1 MSLYQAFYG
10 LVALTCLL
18 WVLVLRSG
26 FDRRE
31 IRLAIGGVLCVIAL
45 WMWEISEPMIL
56 FSDFTTAY
64 YPAGRAIRDDL
75 PHLYRRC
82 WDTPVCGFVNL
93 PIVALLFT
101 PFSFFTLRHAQ
112 WLFAAF
118 SLVSVGMSLYLLW
131 SVSKRDPRRK
141 WAMLL
146 LFAMNGPLFYS
157 LKEGNLTHFV
167 LLLLIAGVVCLH
179 KTWDRRAG
187 LCFAA
192 AAIIKLPL
200 LLFLLYFAAKRRWPV
215 VQGYAATLAVV
226 SSLSMGYAGWASHV
240 EWYHKALEPFSD
252 KGLSAFNVQS
262 LQGVLLRLHN
272 DAGLY
277 DWKPIAVGWKV
288 KVIALA
294 STALL
299 ITISG
304 MLILKFQGKR
314 VREATNLE
322 LSMVLCLALII
333 SPVSWTHYYLLLLL
347 PLALYAGNRLPIPQS
362 NVGTLGMLACVLL
375 VSPPVTV
382 IGQQSLLGEQAARW
396 LLAHYLLG
404 GIILW
409 GLLSYARWHLAKTEV
424 VRMLRAEWRNR
435 ATAQLRKRP
444 KHEAFVAPSDRQAA
458 G

>member
-146 LFAMNGPLFYS
+146 LFAS
-157 LKEGNLTHFV
+157 RT
-167 LLLLIAGVVCLH
+167 
-179 KTWDRRAG
+179 
-187 LCFAA
+187 
-192 AAIIKLPL
+192 
-200 LLFLLYFAAKRRWPV
+200 
-215 VQGYAATLAVV
+215 
-226 SSLSMGYAGWASHV
+226 
-240 EWYHKALEPFSD
+240 
-252 KGLSAFNVQS
+252 
-262 LQGVLLRLHN
+262 
-272 DAGLY
+272 
-277 DWKPIAVGWKV
+277 
-288 KVIALA
+288 
-294 STALL
+294 
-299 ITISG
+299 
-304 MLILKFQGKR
+304 
-314 VREATNLE
+314 
-322 LSMVLCLALII
+322 
-333 SPVSWTHYYLLLLL
+333 
-347 PLALYAGNRLPIPQS
+347 RLPWNFKINMPEIVISNAVEANAITLTFHPTAIGFQS
-362 NVGTLGMLACVLL
+362 YSPASLCNRRRTPCSDWTLNAL
-375 VSPPVTV
+375 SP
-382 IGQQSLLGEQAARW
+382 
-396 LLAHYLLG
+396 
-404 GIILW
+404 
-409 GLLSYARWHLAKTEV
+409 LSEKGSSAL
-424 VRMLRAEWRNR
+424 
-435 ATAQLRKRP
+435 
-444 KHEAFVAPSDRQAA
+444 
-458 G
+458 